1 MLADHKIRLILTT
14 SPPRPLLLQILI
26 PTKQLLYRL
35 VQVPPVRQ
43 LLHRTLLL
51 LISQRSSFAAGEV
64 RSMLLSLL
72 AIPHHLSWTTYAR
85 VSSNNRLL
93 PAIQFFIPKATTVQR
108 WYRFLLQNTQS
119 HKSLIFSCRF
129 RACRVRRCVTSLKA
143 SASAFCSLLHQ
154 AASAASV
161 FHARCTAQTSLTD
174 RFNRVHCVKP
184 AFWRHHA
191 PHPANFEQGNR
202 VEMGT
207 VSRPPAARDHSF
219 RALRHSSCAT
229 LPCYCLPVFPP
240 ELDEF
245 HSPHET
251 FSVLLPR
258 IFGCQALC

>member
-1 MLADHKIRLILTT
+1 MLADHNIRLILTT

-26 PTKQLLYRL
+26 PPKQLLRRL
-35 VQVPPVRQ
+35 VQVSPVRPPP
-43 LLHRTLLL
+43 HAFCL
-51 LISQRSSFAAGEV
+51 LISRRSSFAAGEV

-154 AASAASV
+154 AASAASL
-161 FHARCTAQTSLTD
+161 FHARCTAQTSPTD
-174 RFNRVHCVKP
+174 CFNRIHCLKP
-184 AFWRHHA
+184 AFWRHHT
-191 PHPANFEQGNR
+191 PHPSNLKQGNC
-202 VEMGT
+202 VEMGA
-207 VSRPPAARDHSF
+207 VSRPPAARGHSF

-229 LPCYCLPVFPP
+229 LPCQC
-240 ELDEF
+240 F
-245 HSPHET
+245 H
-251 FSVLLPR
+251 L
-258 IFGCQALC
+258 Q